1 MAKVYG
7 RLEGSKKKRVLL
19 CTVILEDA
27 ERIKKEGIYRT
38 FRGDYREIKIKPI
51 D

>member
-7 RLEGSKKKRVLL
+7 RLTGSKTKRVLL
-19 CTVILEDA
+19 ATVTLEDA
-27 ERIKKEGIYRT
+27 QRIKHEGIYRT
-38 FRGDYREIKIKPI
+38 FRGDYREIKIKVI